1 MPTSLFPCAG
11 IAHYNSFY
19 GRGSSIY
26 TWGNVVGGCIGN
38 ESMLLYCPRNPS
50 AYTCSRDELAGV
62 QCSIPCKVM
71 DTDVDMQLHV
81 CMVQLC

>member
-1 MPTSLFPCAG
+1 M
-11 IAHYNSFY
+11 
-19 GRGSSIY
+19 
-26 TWGNVVGGCIGN
+26 VGGCIGN

-62 QCSIPCKVM
+62 QCSIPCRVM